1 MLGSGVLSAGC
12 GLLLVSWERVL
23 PPEPWDHVC
32 VSLPSCVFF
41 FTFVYHCRV
50 VAFPSMKTALGED
63 KANMLGPCLLDTC
76 RSGCSSESQLPFVQ
90 WLLFEE
96 YSLRLCPV
104 LGFLRVGIDFPPADA

>member
-1 MLGSGVLSAGC
+1 
-12 GLLLVSWERVL
+12 
-23 PPEPWDHVC
+23 
-32 VSLPSCVFF
+32 
-41 FTFVYHCRV
+41 
-50 VAFPSMKTALGED
+50 MKTALGED